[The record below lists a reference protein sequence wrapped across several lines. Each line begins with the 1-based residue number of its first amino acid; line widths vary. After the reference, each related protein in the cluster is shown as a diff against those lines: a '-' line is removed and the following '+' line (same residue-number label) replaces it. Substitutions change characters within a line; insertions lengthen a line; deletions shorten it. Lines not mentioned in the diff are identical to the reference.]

1 MAWVTASGVKN
12 ARSVTLDLD
21 RKESEAVK
29 TYTVR
34 LYFAQPAGVVSSAF
48 DLAVQGK
55 VVTPALE
62 VARDAG
68 GVNRSLVKE
77 YRGVRVR
84 DKRVVEL
91 KPVKKGGGTVLSG
104 VEVRLGE

>member
-1 MAWVTASGVKN
+1 VRN

-48 DLAVQGK
+48 DVAIQGK
-55 VVTPALE
+55 VVTPGMD
-62 VARDAG
+62 VAREAG
-68 GVNRSLVKE
+68 GVNRSLVKV

-84 DKRVVEL
+84 DKLVVEL
-91 KPVKKGGGTVLSG
+91 KPAKKGGGTVLSG
-104 VEVRLGE
+104 IEVMLAE